1 MPAHTIPS
9 SQPVSQED
17 DALRRARTADQTRQ
31 ISQALT
37 SRTPDAPAPV
47 APSLNAHL
55 RNALG
60 LRHLH
65 APRPELGE
73 TSTRLC
79 VWSVR
84 ELDAIHGHASGTV
97 TARQVER
104 TITDGSPYTVIEVT
118 VTVDVPNVGPVEVF
132 TDWEPAA
139 ELYGLALPVI
149 RALSG
154 AAR

>member
-1 MPAHTIPS
+1 MATNTIPGS
-9 SQPVSQED
+9 PSLTGTAA
-17 DALRRARTADQTRQ
+17 ALAPRRLIAAG
-31 ISQALT
+31 IFT

-55 RNALG
+55 RAALG
-60 LRHLH
+60 LRHLP
-65 APRPELGE
+65 APRPEIDE
-73 TSTRLC
+73 TDTRRC

-84 ELDAIHGHASGTV
+84 ELDAVHARTGGTV
-97 TARQVER
+97 TARKAER

-118 VTVDVPNVGPVEVF
+118 VTVDVPNVGTVEMF
-132 TDWEPAA
+132 TDWEPAT

-149 RALSG
+149 RALATG